1 MKAKILLVDDTPEVL
16 LALAAILQPFG
27 CRISQT
33 TSGREA
39 LQLVNGE
46 EFDFMLLDADMPDVN
61 GLDIARHL
69 MAGVEWR
76 CLPMML
82 MVEPIGFA
90 RGANMQFGC
99 GEIDILIKPINP
111 RELKQK
117 VGAFLTLLQQQEAC
131 QHQAV
136 ALAYFSKRMQET
148 ARVMQTL
155 KQDALP
161 NLSET
166 TASLLEMVSALQA
179 GKYGQLPEPLSGILP
194 TLEQHARNM
203 SGSLRDIAE
212 KMIVSPASDTSR
224 GSAPAV
230 PPSKQSAPSPTS
242 TEHARILVVEDNA
255 VNAMTLIH
263 SLKSYGYDVIH
274 AADGRNAV
282 RMAKE
287 EHPSLILMDI
297 QLPEMDGL
305 EATRQIRADE
315 SLRATPIIALSAV
328 AMPGDKERG
337 MEAGLDL
344 YLTKPVRLKDLAE
357 IITKY
362 LNERRQ

>member
-27 CRISQT
+27 CQISQT

-46 EFDFMLLDADMPDVN
+46 QFDFMLLDANMPDVN
-61 GLDIARHL
+61 GLDIAKHL
-69 MAGVEWR
+69 TAGVELR
-76 CLPMML
+76 YLPMML
-82 MVEPIGFA
+82 MVEPIGFTRA
-90 RGANMQFGC
+90 ANMQFGC

-117 VGAFLTLLQQQEAC
+117 VGAFLELLQQQEVC

-148 ARVMQTL
+148 ARMMQTF
-155 KQDALP
+155 KQGVLP

-166 TASLLEMVSALQA
+166 AASLLETVSALQS
-179 GKYGQLPEPLSGILP
+179 GKFGNLPEQLSGILP
-194 TLEQHARNM
+194 TFEQQARSM
-203 SGSLRDIAE
+203 AGSLREISE
-212 KMIVSPASDTSR
+212 KMMVSLSSDPAPI
-224 GSAPAV
+224 SAPAA
-230 PPSKQSAPSPTS
+230 PPSKQNAPSPKPI
-242 TEHARILVVEDNA
+242 EYARILVVEDNA

-357 IITKY
+357 IIAKY